1 MLAAPPDRIRYLYV
15 LIVIIKHN
23 ENYASDCTD
32 CTQFIPYCCGRGW
45 AALLAGFDVA
55 KDPSLFGKMLKRAPF
70 MFYVNPPRIGDD
82 DLSHVVDSDVSATA
96 SGFVAYG
103 ALSVLHLLRAQNFP
117 DLDKLVRTQP
127 SILLVDTSEVK
138 SRAEFLVNL
147 FLENMPSIAD
157 ATAQHNDPKNSDNG
171 LDRDLTQAVAASR
184 DFARPSAKVAKKPKS
199 AFATSQV
206 VYATQET
213 DLKKLSVNG
222 KVSQEFSEVSVDEKV
237 SNQHLA
243 HDMLGALLLTY
254 PAVLAIDHS

>member
-1 MLAAPPDRIRYLYV
+1 
-15 LIVIIKHN
+15 
-23 ENYASDCTD
+23 
-32 CTQFIPYCCGRGW
+32 
-45 AALLAGFDVA
+45 
-55 KDPSLFGKMLKRAPF
+55 
-70 MFYVNPPRIGDD
+70 
-82 DLSHVVDSDVSATA
+82 
-96 SGFVAYG
+96 
-103 ALSVLHLLRAQNFP
+103 
-117 DLDKLVRTQP
+117 LDKLVRTQP

-157 ATAQHNDPKNSDNG
+157 ATAQHYDPRNSDNG

-184 DFARPSAKVAKKPKS
+184 DFARPSAKVSKKPKS

-213 DLKKLSVNG
+213 DMKKLYVG
-222 KVSQEFSEVSVDEKV
+222 RKVSQEFSEVSEDEKV

>member
-1 MLAAPPDRIRYLYV
+1 
-15 LIVIIKHN
+15 
-23 ENYASDCTD
+23 
-32 CTQFIPYCCGRGW
+32 
-45 AALLAGFDVA
+45 
-55 KDPSLFGKMLKRAPF
+55 

-138 SRAEFLVNL
+138 SRAEFLINL

-157 ATAQHNDPKNSDNG
+157 ATGQHFDPKNNDNG
-171 LDRDLTQAVAASR
+171 LDRDLTQAVATSR
-184 DFARPSAKVAKKPKS
+184 DFARNIARPSAKAAKKPKS

-206 VYATQET
+206 VYAAQEV
-213 DLKKLSVNG
+213 DVKKLSTGGVLGSQKVNQD
-222 KVSQEFSEVSVDEKV
+222 SSFCEVSEDEKV